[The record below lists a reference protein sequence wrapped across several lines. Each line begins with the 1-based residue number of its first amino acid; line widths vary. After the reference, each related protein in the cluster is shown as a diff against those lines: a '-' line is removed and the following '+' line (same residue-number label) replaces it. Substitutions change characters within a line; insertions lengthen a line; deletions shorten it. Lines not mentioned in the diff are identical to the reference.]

1 MLFRYSGQDPSS
13 QWLQITYNATQLMS
27 KKLLFI
33 INVDWFFLSHR
44 LPIALKAI
52 NLGYEV
58 HIATGITKHLTQM
71 QSYGLHVHPLS
82 LHRSDTNLISSIKL
96 ILEIFN
102 IYKNIRPNIVHLVT
116 IKPVIIG
123 GIAARIARIPSVVA
137 AISGLGFVFTDSS
150 LRARLIRVIANQIYP
165 LALGHPNLRV
175 VVQNPDNLVIIQKVA
190 KLSTKSFKLI
200 PGSGVSLQAFHVQP
214 EPVGVPLVLMASRML
229 ISKGVREF
237 VEAAHNLHSEGVKA
251 RFVLVG
257 DTDPANPASLS
268 QQQLEKW
275 HKQSVIEWWGHCTNM
290 PSIIAQAHLVVL
302 PSYGEGLPKILIE
315 AAACGRP
322 VVITD
327 IPGCRDAIESQVTG
341 LLVPPKNANS
351 LAAAI
356 KTLLLNAELRTSMGA
371 AGRKRAEA
379 IFSIDKIVSDHL
391 DIYDEL
397 SQNVASNRLP
407 NQEHEAI
414 HTKKTKV

>member
-1 MLFRYSGQDPSS
+1 
-13 QWLQITYNATQLMS
+13 MS

-82 LHRSDTNLISSIKL
+82 LHRSDTNLISSMKL
-96 ILEIFN
+96 ILEIFH
-102 IYKNIRPNIVHLVT
+102 IYKNIRPDIVHLVT

-123 GIAARIARIPSVVA
+123 GIAARIARIPSVVS

-165 LALGHPNLRV
+165 LALGHPNLCV
-175 VVQNPDNLVIIQKVA
+175 VVQNPHNLAIIQKIA

-200 PGSGVSLQAFHVQP
+200 PGSGVSLQEFHVQP
-214 EPVGVPLVLMASRML
+214 EPVGIPLVLMASRML

-237 VEAAHNLHSEGVKA
+237 VEAAHHLQSEGVKA

-268 QQQLEKW
+268 KQQLETW

-290 PSIIAQAHLVVL
+290 PHILAQAHLVVL
-302 PSYGEGLPKILIE
+302 PSYGEGLPKVLIE

-322 VVITD
+322 VVTTD

-341 LLVPPKNANS
+341 LLVPPNNATS

-356 KTLLLNAELRTSMGA
+356 KTLLLNPELRISMGA

-379 IFSIDKIVSDHL
+379 IFSIEQIVWDHL

-407 NQEHEAI
+407 NQEHKAI